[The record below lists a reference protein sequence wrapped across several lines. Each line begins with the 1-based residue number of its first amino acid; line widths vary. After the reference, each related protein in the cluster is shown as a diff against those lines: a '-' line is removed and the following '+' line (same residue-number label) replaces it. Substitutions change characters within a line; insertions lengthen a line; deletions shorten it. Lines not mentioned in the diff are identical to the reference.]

1 MHLQDTALQPPLEIQ
16 EDFGGPRAASNVI
29 DTVNEIVEGA
39 EEDEAQVQH
48 AMGFLPTGVVNV
60 RAGPP
65 SWRTKTLARQTFIR
79 GRPKCVRLS
88 QGDLEDL
95 EGKVAGATS
104 VWRTAG
110 FGSLI
115 GALAPSTRCDSE
127 VGVCRGERRRNSGQP
142 PLLLSIPDSC

>member
-1 MHLQDTALQPPLEIQ
+1 MHLQDTAWQPLLEIQ
-16 EDFGGPRAASNVI
+16 EDFGSPRAASNLI

-104 VWRTAG
+104 VWRTIG

-115 GALAPSTRCDSE
+115 GVLARTRCDSE